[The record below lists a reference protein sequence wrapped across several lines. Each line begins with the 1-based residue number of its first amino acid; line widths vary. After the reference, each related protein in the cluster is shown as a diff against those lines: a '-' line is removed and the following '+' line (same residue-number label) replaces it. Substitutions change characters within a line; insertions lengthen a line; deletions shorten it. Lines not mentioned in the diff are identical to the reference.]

1 MRCVVLE
8 DSTLKNS
15 VRLERFMDGGELEAD
30 LRITSHLRPDTFEEY
45 PGQVVAKENLKVYV
59 ESAKKRSKTLDHI
72 LLHGPPGLGK
82 TTLAHIVANEM
93 GASFHATSAPAIERA
108 GDLAGILAGLEP
120 GSILFIDEIHRLPIQ
135 LEELMYSAME
145 DFAMDILVG
154 QGPSARTMRVPVS
167 PFTLIGATTRVSLLS
182 RPFQSRFGIQ
192 ERLEF
197 YDVPSLMKIV
207 ARTSDI
213 LSIKMDRDALELI
226 ALCSRGTPRIA
237 NRILKRVWDFALV
250 ANLETINKD
259 IASRALSRLDIDSH
273 GLDRTDRAIL
283 RTILERYDGG
293 PVGVEAI
300 AVSIGE
306 DRSTVEEVYEPYLVF
321 QGYLSRGPRGRS
333 ITESGKSVLVEPQSV
348 M

>member
-1 MRCVVLE
+1 MHE
-8 DSTLKNS
+8 ES
-15 VRLERFMDGGELEAD
+15 VRLERFMDGAEIDADYRVVSD
-30 LRITSHLRPDTFEEY
+30 LRPKTFADY
-45 PGQVVAKENLKVYV
+45 PGQLSAKENLKVYV
-59 ESAKKRSKTLDHI
+59 GSAKMRHKTLDHI

-82 TTLAHIVANEM
+82 TTLAHIIANEM
-93 GASFHATSAPAIERA
+93 GANFHATSAPAIERP
-108 GDLAGILAGLEP
+108 GDLAGILTGLQP
-120 GSILFIDEIHRLPIQ
+120 GSILFIDEVHRLSIQ

-197 YDVPSLMKIV
+197 YDLSALKEIV
-207 ARTSDI
+207 ARSAEI
-213 LSIKMDRDALELI
+213 LEIRISKEALDLM
-226 ALCSRGTPRIA
+226 ALSSRGTPRIA
-237 NRILKRVWDFALV
+237 NRILRRVWDFALV
-250 ANLETINKD
+250 ANLDEINEK
-259 IASRALSRLDIDSH
+259 IAREALARLDIDTN
-273 GLDRTDRAIL
+273 GLDRTDRVIL
-283 RTILERYDGG
+283 RTILDRYDGG

-300 AVSIGE
+300 AVSMAE

-333 ITESGKSVLVEPQSV
+333 ITEAGKLALLELS
-348 M
+348 

>member
-1 MRCVVLE
+1 M
-8 DSTLKNS
+8 DSA
-15 VRLERFMDGGELEAD
+15 ELETD
-30 LRITSHLRPDTFEEY
+30 LRLTSNLRPDTFDDY
-45 PGQVVAKENLKVYV
+45 PGQTVAKENLKVYV
-59 ESAKKRSKTLDHI
+59 ESAKKRNKTLDHI

-82 TTLAHIVANEM
+82 TTLAHIVAHEM
-93 GASFHATSAPAIERA
+93 GVSFHATSAPAIERA

-154 QGPSARTMRVPVS
+154 QGSSARTMRVPVS

-197 YDVPSLMKIV
+197 YDIASLMKIV

-213 LSIKMDRDALELI
+213 LSIKIDGDALELI
-226 ALCSRGTPRIA
+226 ALSSRGTPRIA

-250 ANLETINKD
+250 ADLDTINEE
-259 IASRALSRLDIDSH
+259 IALRALSRLDIDSH
-273 GLDRTDRAIL
+273 GLDRTDRVIL
-283 RTILERYDGG
+283 RTIWERYDGG
-293 PVGVEAI
+293 PVGIEAI

-306 DRSTVEEVYEPYLVF
+306 DRSTVEEVYEPFLVF

-333 ITESGKSVLVEPQSV
+333 ITESGKTVLIEPQAT

>member
-1 MRCVVLE
+1 MLE
-8 DSTLKNS
+8 DSTSKNS
-15 VRLERFMDGGELEAD
+15 VRLERFMDSGELETD
-30 LRITSHLRPDTFEEY
+30 LRITSNLRPDTFDDY
-45 PGQVVAKENLKVYV
+45 PGQTIAKENLKVYV
-59 ESAKKRSKTLDHI
+59 ESAKKRNKTLDHI

-82 TTLAHIVANEM
+82 TTLAHIVAHEM
-93 GASFHATSAPAIERA
+93 GVSFHATSAPAIERA

-154 QGPSARTMRVPVS
+154 QGSSARTMRVPVS

-197 YDVPSLMKIV
+197 YDIASLMKIV

-213 LSIKMDRDALELI
+213 LSIKIDGDALELI
-226 ALCSRGTPRIA
+226 ALSSRGTPRIA

-250 ANLETINKD
+250 ADLDTINED
-259 IASRALSRLDIDSH
+259 IALRALSRLDIDSH
-273 GLDRTDRAIL
+273 GLDRTDRVIL
-283 RTILERYDGG
+283 RTIWERYDGG
-293 PVGVEAI
+293 PVGIEAI

-306 DRSTVEEVYEPYLVF
+306 DRSTVEEVYEPFLVF

-333 ITESGKSVLVEPQSV
+333 ITESGKTVLIEPQATL
-348 M
+348 

>member
-1 MRCVVLE
+1 MRCVLLE
-8 DSTLKNS
+8 DSTSKNS
-15 VRLERFMDGGELEAD
+15 VRLERFMDSGELETD
-30 LRITSHLRPDTFEEY
+30 LRITSNLRPDTFDDY
-45 PGQVVAKENLKVYV
+45 PGQTVAKENLKVYV

-82 TTLAHIVANEM
+82 TTLAHIVAHEM
-93 GASFHATSAPAIERA
+93 GVSFHATSAPAIERA

-154 QGPSARTMRVPVS
+154 QGSSARTMRVPVS

-197 YDVPSLMKIV
+197 YDIASLMKIV

-213 LSIKMDRDALELI
+213 LSIKIDGDALELI
-226 ALCSRGTPRIA
+226 ALSSRGTPRIA

-250 ANLETINKD
+250 ADLDTINQE
-259 IASRALSRLDIDSH
+259 IALRALSRLDIDSH
-273 GLDRTDRAIL
+273 GLDRTDRVIL
-283 RTILERYDGG
+283 RTIWERYDGG
-293 PVGVEAI
+293 PVGIEAI

-306 DRSTVEEVYEPYLVF
+306 DRSTVEEVYEPFLVF

-333 ITESGKSVLVEPQSV
+333 ITESGKTVLIEPHAT

>member
-1 MRCVVLE
+1 MLE

-15 VRLERFMDGGELEAD
+15 VRLERFMDSGEIETD
-30 LRITSHLRPDTFEEY
+30 LRLTSNLRPDTFDDY
-45 PGQVVAKENLKVYV
+45 PGQTVAKENLKVYV
-59 ESAKKRSKTLDHI
+59 ESAKKRNKTLDHI

-82 TTLAHIVANEM
+82 TTLAHIVAHEM
-93 GASFHATSAPAIERA
+93 GVSFHATSAPAIERA

-154 QGPSARTMRVPVS
+154 QGSSARTMRVPVS

-197 YDVPSLMKIV
+197 YDIASLMKIV

-213 LSIKMDRDALELI
+213 LSIKIDRDALELI
-226 ALCSRGTPRIA
+226 ALSSRGTPRIA

-250 ANLETINKD
+250 ADLETINEE
-259 IASRALSRLDIDSH
+259 IALRALSRLDIDSH
-273 GLDRTDRAIL
+273 GLDRTDRVIL
-283 RTILERYDGG
+283 RTIWERYDGG
-293 PVGVEAI
+293 PVGIEAI

-306 DRSTVEEVYEPYLVF
+306 DRSTVEEVYEPFLVF

-333 ITESGKSVLVEPQSV
+333 ITESGKTVLIEPQAT